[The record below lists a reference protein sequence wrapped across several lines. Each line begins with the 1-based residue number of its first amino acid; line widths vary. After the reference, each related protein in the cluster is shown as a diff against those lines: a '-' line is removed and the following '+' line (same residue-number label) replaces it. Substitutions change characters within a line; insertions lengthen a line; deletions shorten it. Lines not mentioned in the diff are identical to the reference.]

1 MALEKIIRHPLK
13 KGNDTSPLLIMLH
26 GYGSNEQDLFSFAP
40 ELSEYLRIVSFR
52 APYSLG
58 MGGYAWYAINFD
70 ADQNKFSDLDQA
82 RESLSL
88 LKEEIE
94 SLQKEYGNIAEN
106 TFVLGFSQGCILSL
120 AFVLNYPS
128 KTHNII
134 GLSGY
139 LIRELAPKNLIKEDY
154 KEVKIYNSHGTMD
167 QVIPI
172 SWAQKTNAF
181 MESLP
186 VEYCFEQ
193 YPAGHG
199 VNPQNFYSLR
209 NWINEKIK

>member
-1 MALEKIIRHPLK
+1 MALEKIIRHPSQQ
-13 KGNDTSPLLIMLH
+13 GSDTPPLLIMLH

-40 ELSEYLRIVSFR
+40 ELAPELRIISFR

-58 MGGYAWYAINFD
+58 MGSYAWYAINFD

-82 RESLSL
+82 RESLTV

-94 SLQKEYGNIAEN
+94 SLQAEYGNTAAN
-106 TFVLGFSQGCILSL
+106 TFILGFSQGCILSL
-120 AFVLNYPS
+120 AFVLNYPN

-139 LIRELAPKNLIKEDY
+139 LMRELAPENLKTEDY
-154 KEVKIYNSHGTMD
+154 NHVKIYNSHGTMD

-172 SWAQKTNAF
+172 SWAQKTEAF
-181 MESLP
+181 MQDLAID
-186 VEYCFEQ
+186 YCFEE

-199 VNPQNFYSLR
+199 VNPQNFFSLR
-209 NWINEKIK
+209 NWINDKIK